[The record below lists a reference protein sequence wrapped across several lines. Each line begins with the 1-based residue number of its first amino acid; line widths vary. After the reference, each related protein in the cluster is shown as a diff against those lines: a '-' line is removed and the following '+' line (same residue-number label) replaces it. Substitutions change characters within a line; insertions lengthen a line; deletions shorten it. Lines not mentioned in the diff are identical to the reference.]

1 MNHEHE
7 SCGPME
13 ISICFR
19 QLITFHGVSKCCIIM
34 FWKNRR
40 KIRNPNVVNELIQKV
55 VNNDPQTTKVVL
67 KGVSIPPDLLTTLA
81 MALICNTHVKILYL
95 ASLTTPLWPQSALV
109 MASALVQNSSLET
122 VWLEDNQ
129 ICSIGAASFAT
140 VFYANKSIKT
150 FGLRNN
156 LIGNRG
162 KLRHSTCSLIADPL
176 A

>member
-1 MNHEHE
+1 M
-7 SCGPME
+7 
-13 ISICFR
+13 
-19 QLITFHGVSKCCIIM
+19 M

-40 KIRNPNVVNELIQKV
+40 KIRNLNIVNELIQKV

-162 KLRHSTCSLIADPL
+162 KLRQLHMLAYCWPIGLKLFFRCNRSIKYSICTTIKHHHSINSPRR
-176 A
+176 